1 MRKQKKIPQ
10 ALLQINPRPLGPLL
24 YELKSRTNTNKINQ
38 RDRIPTFIQTRI
50 DQITI

>member
-1 MRKQKKIPQ
+1 MRKQHKIPQ
-10 ALLQINPRPLGPLL
+10 VLLQINPRPLGPLL
-24 YELKSRTNTNKINQ
+24 YELERTNTNKINQ